1 MNQAL
6 ADAEAF
12 LGISTEENFRIMESY
27 RNIIIGSGY
36 AGKAMAWH
44 LAQQGDST
52 ICIERSQLGGACPN
66 IACLPTKN
74 IIRSAKAAAFVRKAA
89 NFGISVGEISID
101 IPKVVKRK
109 SDMVENIGKYLVE
122 VFKDS
127 GAEVAYGEAAFV
139 GPMTIQ
145 ISLKAGGSRIL
156 QGERIFIATGT
167 KANIPDIP
175 GLRESDPLTHVE
187 ALDIAKLPEHL
198 VILGGGYVGLELAET
213 FRRFGSRVTLINRGH
228 RLLKNEDPD
237 VSEAMEELMK
247 DEGVEILNDARITR
261 VEGTSGKSLSVHITR
276 DGTTE
281 TLAAT
286 DLLVAAGRIPNT
298 VSLAPDVG
306 GIAVDARGFIKVN
319 DRLETNIPNVWAMG
333 EVAGSPQFTHVASD
347 DFAIVRDNLAGG
359 NRSTKGRL
367 VPAVLFTDPELAR
380 VGLNELEAKARGIK
394 YRIAYTPMAA
404 VLRMI
409 TISETRGFAKALIG
423 EDDRILGLT
432 VFGAEASE
440 LLAAVQTAMLAE
452 VPYSIFLN
460 SILPHPT
467 AMEGLA
473 VLFANVP
480 PKA

>member
-1 MNQAL
+1 
-6 ADAEAF
+6 
-12 LGISTEENFRIMESY
+12 MESY

-44 LAQQGDST
+44 LAKQGEST
-52 ICIERSQLGGACPN
+52 ICIERSHLGGACPN
-66 IACLPTKN
+66 VACLPTKN

-89 NFGISVGEISID
+89 NFGISVGEISVD
-101 IPKVVKRK
+101 ITKVVKRK
-109 SDMVENIGKYLVE
+109 SDMVEGIGKFLVK
-122 VFKDS
+122 VFEDS

-145 ISLKAGGSRIL
+145 ISLNAGGSRIL
-156 QGERIFIATGT
+156 RGERIFIATGT

-175 GLRESDPLTHVE
+175 GLRESAPLTHIE

-198 VILGGGYVGLELAET
+198 VILGGGYVGLELAQT
-213 FRRFGSRVTLINRGH
+213 FRRFGSRVTLINRDH
-228 RLLKNEDPD
+228 RLLKKEDPD

-247 DEGVEILNDARITR
+247 DEGVEILNDAVITR

-276 DGTTE
+276 DGKTE

-286 DLLVAAGRIPNT
+286 DLLVAAGRSPNT
-298 VSLAPDVG
+298 VSLAPGVG
-306 GIAVDARGFIKVN
+306 GIALDAKGFIKVN
-319 DRLETNIPNVWAMG
+319 DRLETNISNVWAMG

-380 VGLNELEAKARGIK
+380 VGLNESEAKARGIK
-394 YRIAYTPMAA
+394 YRIAHMPMAA
-404 VLRMI
+404 VYRMM

-432 VFGAEASE
+432 VFGSEASE
-440 LLAAVQTAMLAE
+440 MLAAVQTAMLAGA
-452 VPYSIFLN
+452 PYSIFLN
-460 SILPHPT
+460 SILAHPT
-467 AMEGLA
+467 TMEGLA
-473 VLFANVP
+473 VLFGNVST
-480 PKA
+480 KA

>member
-1 MNQAL
+1 
-6 ADAEAF
+6 
-12 LGISTEENFRIMESY
+12 MESY

-44 LAQQGDST
+44 LAQQGEST
-52 ICIERSQLGGACPN
+52 ICVERSHLGGACPS

-89 NFGISVGEISID
+89 DFGISVGEISID
-101 IPKVVKRK
+101 ITKVVKRK
-109 SDMVENIGKYLVE
+109 SDMVEGIGKYLVG
-122 VFKDS
+122 VFEDS
-127 GAEVAYGEAAFV
+127 GAEVAFGEATFV
-139 GPMTIQ
+139 GPMSIQ
-145 ISLKAGGSRIL
+145 VNLKAGGSRVL
-156 QGERIFIATGT
+156 RGERIFIATGT
-167 KANIPDIP
+167 KANIPNIP

-213 FRRFGSRVTLINRGH
+213 FRRFGSRVTLVNRDH

-247 DEGVEILNDARITR
+247 DEGVQVFNNASIIR
-261 VEGTSGKSLSVHITR
+261 VEGTSGKSLSIFITR
-276 DGTTE
+276 NGITE

-286 DLLVAAGRIPNT
+286 DLLVAAGRVPNT
-298 VSLAPDVG
+298 GSLAPTVG
-306 GIAVDARGFIKVN
+306 GIAVDAYGFIKVN
-319 DRLETNIPNVWAMG
+319 DRLETNISNVWAMG
-333 EVAGSPQFTHVASD
+333 EVAGSPQFTHVASN
-347 DFAIVRDNLAGG
+347 DFSIVRDNLAGG
-359 NRSTKGRL
+359 NRSTKARL

-380 VGLNELEAKARGIK
+380 VGLNETEAKQRGIR

-404 VLRMI
+404 VLRMV

-423 EDDRILGLT
+423 DDDRILGLT

-440 LLAAVQTAMLAE
+440 MLAAVQTAMLAE
-452 VPYSIFLN
+452 APYSIFLN

-480 PKA
+480 AKE